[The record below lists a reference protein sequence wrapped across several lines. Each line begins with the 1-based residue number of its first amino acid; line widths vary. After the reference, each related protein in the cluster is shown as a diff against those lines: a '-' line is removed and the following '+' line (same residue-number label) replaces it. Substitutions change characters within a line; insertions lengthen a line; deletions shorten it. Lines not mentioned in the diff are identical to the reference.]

1 MISTLWEKPG
11 LRRVNAKHAGGSS
24 LSTMTA
30 LPSARKKTAASFSC
44 LLPFKL
50 HKEEICED
58 SDTGMNMQFQF
69 APCMRGVK
77 EWFCLFLRHFNSR
90 HYSRGESSTAMTA
103 THRLN
108 FNSRPPHVGRQREQ
122 VPLCRLSMYFNSR
135 PCAGDGISLPSSS
148 PVRCGNTRRGIV
160 IIAYQYYQG
169 RVKNF

>member
-77 EWFCLFLRHFNSR
+77 EWFCLFQRHFNSR
-90 HYSRGESSTAMTA
+90 
-103 THRLN
+103 
-108 FNSRPPHVGRQREQ
+108 PHVRGDNG
-122 VPLCRLSMYFNSR
+122 SKFH
-135 PCAGDGISLPSSS
+135 CAG
-148 PVRCGNTRRGIV
+148 
-160 IIAYQYYQG
+160 
-169 RVKNF
+169 